1 MMGIKRIINTVVIA
15 GTAYFA
21 IIAFNAFGIKVLS
34 GLVSGVGI
42 WVLIAFTF
50 MELTF
55 IKL

>member
-1 MMGIKRIINTVVIA
+1 MEIGRFFNAIVIG

-21 IIAFNAFGIKVLS
+21 IIALNAFGVKVLGS
-34 GLVSGVGI
+34 LVSEVGI
-42 WVLIAFTF
+42 WVLLAFTF